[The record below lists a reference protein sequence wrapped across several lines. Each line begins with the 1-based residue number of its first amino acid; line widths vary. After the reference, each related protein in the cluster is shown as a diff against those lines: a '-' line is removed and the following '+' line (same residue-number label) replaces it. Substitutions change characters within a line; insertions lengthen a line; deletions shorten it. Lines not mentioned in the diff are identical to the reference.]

1 MGKREKD
8 VHAFEKGGSSWVRIV
23 LLLVTSVACAQSQ
36 QGATAE
42 HHYAKGGR
50 LERPSKE
57 RVQKF
62 AAAAKRALEQYQL
75 KLNLHAPEAQ
85 QPAAAPS
92 STGAASSMKRGTA
105 VPHKAAAVT
114 DPVFSWRHVISFNT
128 NEDQGQ
134 CGSCY
139 IFAGVGALEENWAMQ
154 HLNQSI
160 VASQQLVLN
169 CVGTCSGGYVS
180 TVMEFLTGKG
190 TSKGTVDG
198 YTGIPANCSFNL
210 PLPYQGVA
218 AAYVASDG
226 GMPTE
231 SDLKAAILKYGP
243 IAAFI
248 YAGGTF
254 DNWWGTKEPAVISDN
269 SSGDDNGHLVL
280 ITGWNDAGNINA
292 WEIKNSWGSTW
303 GDDGFAYVRKGIRDL
318 GDNAMWIIAVP

>member
-1 MGKREKD
+1 M
-8 VHAFEKGGSSWVRIV
+8 WVSIV
-23 LLLVTSVACAQSQ
+23 LLLVTNVACSQSQ

-75 KLNLHAPEAQ
+75 KYNLHAPEAEE
-85 QPAAAPS
+85 PAAAPS
-92 STGAASSMKRGTA
+92 STATSSPKRGAA

-114 DPVFSWRHVISFNT
+114 DTVFSWRRVISFNT
-128 NEDQGQ
+128 NENQLQ

-139 IFAGVGALEENWAMQ
+139 IFAGVGALEENWAIQ
-154 HLNQSI
+154 HPNQSI
-160 VASQQLVLN
+160 VDSQQLVLN

-180 TVMEFLTGKG
+180 TVMDFLTGKG
-190 TSKGTVDG
+190 TSKGTSDG
-198 YTGIPANCSFNL
+198 YTGIPSNCSFNL

-248 YAGGTF
+248 YAGETF
-254 DNWWGTKEPAVISDN
+254 DSWWNQKEPAVISDD
-269 SSGDDNGHLVL
+269 SSGDDNGHLIL